1 MMMDPRYKENLSR
14 ASALMRELGR
24 EFGEAILV
32 FHDDADGLC
41 AGAIMSLV
49 LERLGIPHRLI
60 CVEKLSPEVVELIHA
75 QGEKLYL
82 YTDIGSGRA
91 DLIAL
96 WLGRSGGAAVIVDHH
111 DPVEAAHPRLLHLN
125 PELYGYE
132 GESDV
137 SGSAAAYLLAKE
149 IFDARDAAWMA
160 VVGSAEIPGK
170 LRELNRIA
178 LEDAVAAGDVE
189 IVSENGEEAYRV
201 KFLGKLWR
209 ELSSTLSAI
218 GSVGYYMRGPQDA
231 VEHLKRRMIP
241 ENLAERFEDLRR
253 RRFAQAFAIIAK
265 TGLRKSAWTQWYHL
279 RDLFKGLGSKTIG
292 TLSSMLSYRKG
303 VDPDRYIIGF
313 MNFEPEIPGLGR
325 IRGSWVKFSVRAP
338 RRLST
343 MIENGSMPS
352 ISELAVKASEKV
364 GGSADGHKFAASGLI
379 PSGTEENFIQEFDDL
394 VGRLKSQ

>member
-1 MMMDPRYKENLSR
+1 MMDPRYKENLSR
-14 ASALMRELGR
+14 ASALMREFGR

-241 ENLAERFEDLRR
+241 ENFAERFEDLRR

-338 RRLST
+338 RRLSS

-394 VGRLKSQ
+394 VGRLKSR

>member
-1 MMMDPRYKENLSR
+1 LSR
-14 ASALMRELGR
+14 ASSLMREFGR

-41 AGAIMSLV
+41 AGAIMSLA
-49 LERLGIPHRLI
+49 LDRLGISHRLI

-82 YTDIGSGRA
+82 YADIGSGRA
-91 DLIAL
+91 DSDSLVA
-96 WLGRSGGAAVIVDHH
+96 WGRSGGAAVIVDHH

-137 SGSAAAYLLAKE
+137 SGSTAAYLLARE
-149 IFDARDAAWMA
+149 IFNTRDAAWMA
-160 VVGSAEIPGK
+160 VVGSAEIPGR

-178 LEDAVAAGDVE
+178 LEDAVAAGDLE
-189 IVSENGEEAYRV
+189 IVGENGEEAYRV
-201 KFLGKLWR
+201 KFLGKSWR

-253 RRFAQAFAIIAK
+253 RKFAQALAIIAR
-265 TGLRKSAWTQWYHL
+265 TGLRKSTWAQWYHL
-279 RDLFKGLGSKTIG
+279 GDLFRGLGSKTIG
-292 TLSSMLSYRKG
+292 TLSSMLSYRKSI
-303 VDPDRYIIGF
+303 DPDRYIIGF

-325 IRGSWVKFSVRAP
+325 IRGSWVKFSIRAP
-338 RRLST
+338 RRLSS
-343 MIENGSMPS
+343 MIEDGLMPS

-364 GGSADGHKFAASGLI
+364 GGSADGHRFAASGLV
-379 PSGTEENFIQEFDDL
+379 PSGTEGEFIREFDEL
-394 VGRLKSQ
+394 VNKLKPR

>member
-14 ASALMRELGR
+14 ASALMREFGR

-338 RRLST
+338 RRLSS

>member
-1 MMMDPRYKENLSR
+1 LMMDPRYKENLSR
-14 ASALMRELGR
+14 ASALMREFGR